1 VTESAH
7 EVGDVLCGR
16 YRLVRHLG
24 SGGMGSVFL
33 AEHTH
38 LRRPTAI
45 KLLHKALAKDPTS
58 EERFRREATMA
69 ASIDHSAVAHIY
81 DFDVSEAGEF
91 FLAMEFVEGETLAR
105 RLKQDGQFPIALAVK
120 VVVDVGRGIDCA
132 HRLGILHRDIKPDNV
147 MLTASGAVKLLD
159 FGIARPVHPTSP
171 VTSSGVAVGTP
182 AYMSPEQLVADTL
195 TPATD
200 IYSLGLVAWE
210 LIAGHVPDAGRN
222 FTELQ
227 ASRFTKELPSLHR
240 AREDCPESLADVIHR
255 ALKIEPEARWP
266 SAAAFADAAEVALR
280 QTTIGAA
287 DLTTSGVHT
296 RRLDRLEPSF
306 ARLRLAGREREMRL
320 VAEALSVA
328 RSGVTAVLTIQADEG
343 AGKSDFL
350 DLARHGAAEH
360 GATLLVGRAQHADV
374 ARPYGPWCGIIR
386 RGLELCDDRARWP
399 SLASLVDGGSRPTI
413 PDRVEVFDE
422 CLALLRALA
431 KGGLVFVGIDDA
443 DICDPASLLL
453 FEFLAGELSGDPVLL
468 AATFG
473 PGHDADSEHA
483 RELRQRLR
491 RLRNVTSI
499 ELRPIGY
506 EALERWL
513 CDAMGK
519 APPAALVRY
528 TYGHTEGN
536 AFFIE
541 QVVRSLLEHGE
552 LSQLGDEKMD
562 LILETVPAPDAV
574 ADVVNRRLKR
584 LSTAANEVIQIAAV
598 IGREF
603 DIDLVLELSNRS
615 EDAVLD
621 AIDEAVAAGVLTST
635 GDATADQYRFTH
647 VKFGHVHAQSLNT
660 RRRRRLHA
668 RIAEL
673 LEARPDDSPGAVAV
687 HWYHAGEADRA
698 AQAALRAAEHALAV
712 HDYDDALTHAVMA
725 AETASAR
732 QDRCRAHQL
741 RGTALRSLDR
751 YSESAAAF
759 ARAQLLEDDNRTRRL
774 LQCEELRSALT
785 AGEVDPHHV
794 ADQVQRYLHEASTD
808 EEHTV
813 MALLHADA
821 LLAAEDCAASVDAA
835 RAACD
840 AAAKIDDTNRLAE
853 GLCLQGAASLKGADF
868 AEARRAI
875 DRARTLF
882 MAIGNKY
889 GLARLALLEA
899 GLEAANGNRRAAEAA
914 LAEAAGYGERARMTG
929 LVRAAEGMR
938 ESLPQA

>member
-1 VTESAH
+1 
-7 EVGDVLCGR
+7 
-16 YRLVRHLG
+16 
-24 SGGMGSVFL
+24 MGSVFL
-33 AEHTH
+33 AEHIH
-38 LRRPTAI
+38 LQRRTAV
-45 KLLHKALAKDPTS
+45 KLLHTALSKDPTS
-58 EERFRREATMA
+58 EERFRREATVA

-105 RLKQDGQFPIALAVK
+105 RLKQDGRFPIALAVK
-120 VVVDVGRGIDCA
+120 VLVDVGRGIDCA
-132 HRLGILHRDIKPDNV
+132 HRLGMLHRDIKPENV

-227 ASRFTKELPSLHR
+227 ASRFTKEVPLLHR
-240 AREDCPESLADVIHR
+240 AREDCPESLSDVIHR
-255 ALKIEPEARWP
+255 ALKVEPEARWP
-266 SAAAFADAAEVALR
+266 SAAAFADAAEAAVR
-280 QTTIGAA
+280 QTTAGTV
-287 DLTTSGVHT
+287 DLAMSGVHT

-306 ARLRLAGREREMRL
+306 VRLRRAGREREVRL
-320 VAEALSVA
+320 VAEAVSAA
-328 RSGVTAVLTIQADEG
+328 RSGATVVLTIQADEG

-360 GATLLVGRAQHADV
+360 GAALLVGRAQHADV
-374 ARPYGPWCGIIR
+374 ARPYGPWCGIVR
-386 RGLELCDDRARWP
+386 RGLDLCDDRAQWP
-399 SLASLVDGGSRPTI
+399 SLASLVNGGSRPAI

-422 CLALLRALA
+422 CLALLHALA

-453 FEFLAGELSGDPVLL
+453 FEFLAGELSDDPVLL

-528 TYGHTEGN
+528 IYGHTEGN

-552 LSQLGDEKMD
+552 LSQLSDEKMD
-562 LILETVPAPDAV
+562 LILETVPAPDAI

-603 DIDLVLELSNRS
+603 DVDLVLELSNRN

-621 AIDEAVAAGVLTST
+621 AIDEAMAAGVLTST
-635 GDATADQYRFTH
+635 GDAAGDQYRFTH
-647 VKFGHVHAQSLNT
+647 VKFGHVHAQGLNP

-725 AETASAR
+725 AETAFSR
-732 QDRCRAHQL
+732 QDRCRAHEL
-741 RGTALRSLDR
+741 RGAALRSLDR
-751 YSESAAAF
+751 HSESAAAF
-759 ARAQLLEDDNRTRRL
+759 ARAQLLEDDDRTRRL

-808 EEHTV
+808 EERTV

-821 LLAAEDCAASVDAA
+821 LLAAEDWAASVDAA

-840 AAAKIDDTNRLAE
+840 AAAKIDDTNRLAD
-853 GLCLQGAASLKGADF
+853 GLCLQGAASLKGADL

-882 MAIGNKY
+882 MAVGNKY

-899 GLEAANGNRRAAEAA
+899 GLEAASGNRRAAEEA
-914 LAEAAGYGERARMTG
+914 LAAAAGYGERARMTG
-929 LVRAAEGMR
+929 LVREAEGMR
-938 ESLPQA
+938 ESLLQP

>member
-1 VTESAH
+1 MNQSAH
-7 EVGDVLCGR
+7 QVGDVLCGR
-16 YRLVRHLG
+16 YRLLRHLG

-45 KLLHKALAKDPTS
+45 KLLHRSLAEDPTS

-105 RLKQDGQFPIALAVK
+105 RLKRDGRFPLVLAVK
-120 VVVDVGRGIDCA
+120 VLVDVGRGIDCA
-132 HRLGILHRDIKPDNV
+132 HKLGILHRDIKPDNV
-147 MLTASGAVKLLD
+147 MLTSSGAVKLLD

-222 FTELQ
+222 VTELQ
-227 ASRFTKELPSLHR
+227 ASRFTKELPLLHR
-240 AREDCPESLADVIHR
+240 AREDCPESLSAVIHR
-255 ALKIEPEARWP
+255 ALKVEPEARWP
-266 SAAAFADAAEVALR
+266 SAAAFADAAEAALR
-280 QTTIGAA
+280 QKAAGRA

-296 RRLDRLEPSF
+296 RRLDRLEPFF
-306 ARLRLAGREREMRL
+306 ARLRLAGRDREVRL
-320 VAEALSVA
+320 VAEAVSAA
-328 RSGVTAVLTIQADEG
+328 RSGSTAVLTIQADEG
-343 AGKSDFL
+343 AGKSEFL

-360 GATLLVGRAQHADV
+360 GATRLVGRAQHADV
-374 ARPYGPWCGIIR
+374 ARPYGPWSGIFR
-386 RGLELCDDRARWP
+386 RGLDLCEDRAQWP
-399 SLASLVDGGSRPTI
+399 SLSALVDGGSRPTI
-413 PDRVEVFDE
+413 PDRVGVFDE
-422 CLALLRALA
+422 CLALLRSLA

-453 FEFLAGELSGDPVLL
+453 FEFLAGELSDEPVLL
-468 AATFG
+468 VATFG
-473 PGHDADSEHA
+473 PGHDADGEHA
-483 RELRQRLR
+483 RDLRQRLR

-506 EALERWL
+506 EALETWL
-513 CDAMGK
+513 AEAMGK

-528 TYGHTEGN
+528 VYGHTEGN

-552 LSQLGDEKMD
+552 LSQLSDEKMD
-562 LILETVPAPDAV
+562 LILETAPAPDAV

-603 DIDLVLELSNRS
+603 DIDLVLELSKHN

-635 GDATADQYRFTH
+635 GDVVADQYRFTH
-647 VKFGHVHAQSLNT
+647 VKFGHVHAQSLNP

-687 HWYHAGEADRA
+687 HWYHAGETDRA
-698 AQAALRAAEHALAV
+698 AHAALRAAEHALAV

-725 AETASAR
+725 AETASSR
-732 QDRCRAHQL
+732 EDRCRAHQL
-741 RGTALRSLDR
+741 RGAALRSLDR
-751 YSESAAAF
+751 YPESAAAF
-759 ARAQLLEDDNRTRRL
+759 ARAQLVEDDDRNRRL

-794 ADQVQRYLHEASTD
+794 AEQVQRYLDQASTD
-808 EEHTV
+808 EERTV
-813 MALLHADA
+813 IALLHADA
-821 LLAAEDCAASVDAA
+821 LLAAEDCAASADAA
-835 RAACD
+835 RAACE
-840 AAAKIDDTNRLAE
+840 AAERIDDTNRLADA
-853 GLCLQGAASLKGADF
+853 LCIKGGASLKNGAF
-868 AEARRAI
+868 EEARSAI
-875 DRARTLF
+875 DWARSLF
-882 MAIGNKY
+882 TAAGNKY

-899 GLEAANGNRRAAEAA
+899 GLEAASGNRNAAEAA
-914 LAEAAGYGERARMTG
+914 LSEAASYGERARMTR
-929 LVRAAEGMR
+929 LVREAEGMR
-938 ESLPQA
+938 ENLLRP